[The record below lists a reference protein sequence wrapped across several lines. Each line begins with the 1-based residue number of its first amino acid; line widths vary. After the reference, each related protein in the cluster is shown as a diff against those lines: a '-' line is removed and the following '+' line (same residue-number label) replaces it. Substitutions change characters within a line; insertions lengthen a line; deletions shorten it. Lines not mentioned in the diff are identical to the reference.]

1 MRGIEN
7 QFEVA
12 RKILHTIEK
21 EINLTLAMVFVEVF
35 VIVTVA
41 AVVGIEAFVL
51 RKICKGEEVPYF
63 KHGPLFVSR
72 GEALA
77 LMASK

>member
-1 MRGIEN
+1 
-7 QFEVA
+7 
-12 RKILHTIEK
+12 
-21 EINLTLAMVFVEVF
+21 MVFVEVF

-41 AVVGIEAFVL
+41 AVVGIEAFVM

-77 LMASK
+77 LMASKW